1 MATMETLRAI
11 IETATPAKVLK
22 WTGVVFVFALEIIVI
37 TFIIMWMAGDTTK
50 PIVTIT
56 DTTTEVT
63 TVTTTETTPT
73 P

>member
-1 MATMETLRAI
+1 MATMETLRTI
-11 IETATPAKVLK
+11 VETATPAKVLK

-50 PIVTIT
+50 PIVTVT
-56 DTTTEVT
+56 DTVTNTT
-63 TVTTTETTPT
+63 TTTETTTT